1 MTNTVNDLLKK
12 KKVKRFF
19 NLFVQSS
26 LAAFEDPAIGPNLSP
41 YMARDK
47 IKLFCEELNSKST
60 ILKSGLKILV
70 RLYLFEDKSFF
81 FVIKGVPFS
90 LLLKLLLNIKFNK
103 FREISKTITIYE
115 AFDLLYF
122 KNIFNNKYLSYDN
135 LIFKKQLVNNIYSIK
150 NLIII
155 KC

>member
-1 MTNTVNDLLKK
+1 MTNPIKDLIKK
-12 KKVKRFF
+12 KKLKRFF
-19 NLFVQSS
+19 NLFIQSS

-47 IKLFCEELNSKST
+47 IKIFCEELNNKSN

-81 FVIKGVPFS
+81 FLIKGVPFS

-103 FREISKTITIYE
+103 FNTLTKSITIYE
-115 AFDLLYF
+115 TFDLLYL
-122 KNIFNNKYLSYDN
+122 KNIFNNKYLSYNN
-135 LIFKKQLVNNIYSIK
+135 LIFKKQLINNIYSIK
-150 NLIII
+150 NLIIT